1 MDSLSA
7 SRESLLE
14 GGRGAREREGG
25 RERER
30 EREVRE
36 GGGEGEGGREG
47 GEGEGGGVRVTAHIQ
62 VLYKERCR
70 GYPR

>member
-14 GGRGAREREGG
+14 GGRGEREREREGG
-25 RERER
+25 RE
-30 EREVRE
+30 
-36 GGGEGEGGREG
+36 GE